1 MIMLFRESEVDS
13 ESYSGGPRTMDKQQ
27 LHEKLEQLH
36 AELDQVE
43 CPDSNQQEI
52 LQKVASDIQDL
63 LAHQEEGKKHYLDL
77 GERLKEVVVQLEAS
91 HPEAT
96 LRMRQVIDQL
106 AYMGI

>member
-1 MIMLFRESEVDS
+1 
-13 ESYSGGPRTMDKQQ
+13 MDKQQ
-27 LHEKLEQLH
+27 FHKKLEQLH
-36 AELDQVE
+36 AELNQVE
-43 CPDSNQQEI
+43 CPDNNQREI

-63 LAHQEEGKKHYLDL
+63 LARQEEGAQHYRSL
-77 GERLKEVVVQLEAS
+77 GERLKEAVAQLEAS

>member
-1 MIMLFRESEVDS
+1 
-13 ESYSGGPRTMDKQQ
+13 MDTKQ
-27 LHEKLEQLH
+27 LHEKLKQLH

-43 CPDSNQQEI
+43 CPDSNQREI
-52 LQKVASDIQDL
+52 LQKVASDILDM
-63 LAHQEEGKKHYLDL
+63 LAKQEEGTEHYGGLA
-77 GERLKEVVVQLEAS
+77 ERLKEVVAQIEAS